1 MGTDADDALQHSL
14 GVVVHSYCV
23 GLQGRGQ
30 ASVPDEVGVGDD
42 GPAEIAGG
50 DAVDRV
56 GVPDAADVDAV
67 SNAPQQF
74 PVERAIASLR
84 SK

>member
-1 MGTDADDALQHSL
+1 VDVL
-14 GVVVHSYCV
+14 VHSQGV
-23 GLQGRGQ
+23 GLQGRGDS
-30 ASVPDEVGVGDD
+30 AVLDEVGVADD
-42 GPAEIAGG
+42 GAAEVPGA